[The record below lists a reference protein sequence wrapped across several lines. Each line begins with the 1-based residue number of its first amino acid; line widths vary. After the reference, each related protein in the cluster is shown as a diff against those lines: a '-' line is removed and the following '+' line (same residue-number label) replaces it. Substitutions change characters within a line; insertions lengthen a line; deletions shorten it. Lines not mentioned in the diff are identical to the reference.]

1 MAKLAGQKL
10 RASYVTGII
19 PGGAVTD
26 KRLLGA
32 DLGLPAGTVVKA
44 SQIP

>member
-10 RASYVTGII
+10 RASYVAGT
-19 PGGAVTD
+19 VTNQ
-26 KRLLGA
+26 RLLGS

>member
-10 RASYVTGII
+10 RASYVSGTAAGEHLLATDVS
-19 PGGAVTD
+19 GAV
-26 KRLLGA
+26 
-32 DLGLPAGTVVKA
+32 AGKAPKA

>member
-10 RASYVTGII
+10 RASYVNSLI

-26 KRLLGA
+26 KRLLGS
-32 DLGLPAGTVVKA
+32 DLSLPAGSTVKA

>member
-10 RASYVTGII
+10 RASYI
-19 PGGAVTD
+19 GGTTAGNYLLAVTV
-26 KRLLGA
+26 
-32 DLGLPAGTVVKA
+32 GLVAGSTVKA

>member
-10 RASYVTGII
+10 RASYIT
-19 PGGAVTD
+19 
-26 KRLLGA
+26 
-32 DLGLPAGTVVKA
+32 GTVAGQKLLASDVDLVAGATVKA

>member
-10 RASYVTGII
+10 RASYLAGTTAGYY
-19 PGGAVTD
+19 
-26 KRLLGA
+26 LLA
-32 DLGLPAGTVVKA
+32 STVGLPAGSTVKA

>member
-10 RASYVTGII
+10 RASYVTGTTAT
-19 PGGAVTD
+19 GHLLASDVSGAV
-26 KRLLGA
+26 
-32 DLGLPAGTVVKA
+32 AGKAPKA